1 MAYCAYC
8 GALLPNDARFC
19 SSCGAAVTQE
29 TTVASAS
36 PTVATTVYTGDGYA
50 VMLVGTGSCSLS
62 AAADLISDTCGYTD
76 AEAMNL
82 AANAPTLI
90 ARSLNQSQAAY
101 LAQCLTEY
109 GMEAAIYD
117 RNSNQTFVSDVSS
130 VFDNSGS
137 FLTKVA
143 TALGLI
149 GIGNRITGAIR
160 KLTLPSQ
167 PPVYRMP
174 KPAPKPPVRRHVIAR
189 QTAPVPHM
197 QRDPLPHM
205 QRDPVPHPHQ
215 KPERREPRDPQGPQ
229 HYSREANPTEK
240 RMARQ
245 PEKRHQP
252 KGENRRPDKPH
263 RM

>member
-36 PTVATTVYTGDGYA
+36 PTIATTVYTGDGYA
-50 VMLVGTGSCSLS
+50 VMLVGTGTCSLS

-117 RNSNQTFVSDVSS
+117 RNGNQTFVSDVSS

-137 FLTKVA
+137 LLTRVA
-143 TALGLI
+143 SVLGLI

-160 KLTLPSQ
+160 RITLPSR
-167 PPVYRMP
+167 PPVYTLP
-174 KPAPKPPVRRHVIAR
+174 KPMPKPPVRRHTIVR
-189 QTAPVPHM
+189 QSTPPRMNQYPVPRS
-197 QRDPLPHM
+197 Q
-205 QRDPVPHPHQ
+205 Q
-215 KPERREPRDPQGPQ
+215 KPERREHRDPHGLQ
-229 HYSREANPTEK
+229 HHSREAKPSEK

-245 PEKRHQP
+245 PQ
-252 KGENRRPDKPH
+252 KGHRPEGKNPGPDKPH

>member
-1 MAYCAYC
+1 MAYCASC
-8 GALLPNDARFC
+8 GALLPTDACFC

-29 TTVASAS
+29 TVAAS
-36 PTVATTVYTGDGYA
+36 VSPAIATTVYTGEGYA

-62 AAADLISDTCGYTD
+62 TAADLISDTCGYTD

-90 ARSLNQSQAAY
+90 AQSLNQSQAAY

-117 RNSNQTFVSDVSS
+117 RNGNQTFVSDVSS

-137 FLTKVA
+137 FLTNVA

-174 KPAPKPPVRRHVIAR
+174 KLAPKPPVRRHVIAR
-189 QTAPVPHM
+189 QTAPV
-197 QRDPLPHM
+197 PHM

-229 HYSREANPTEK
+229 HHSREANPTEK

-245 PEKRHQP
+245 PEKRRQP

>member
-1 MAYCAYC
+1 MSYCAYC
-8 GALLPNDARFC
+8 GALLSVDARFC

-29 TTVASAS
+29 TAAASAS
-36 PTVATTVYTGDGYA
+36 PTVATAVYTGDGYA

-62 AAADLISDTCGYTD
+62 AAANLISDTCGYTD

-109 GMEAAIYD
+109 GMETAIYD
-117 RNSNQTFVSDVSS
+117 RDGNQTFVSDASS
-130 VFDNSGS
+130 VFASSGS

-174 KPAPKPPVRRHVIAR
+174 KPAPKPTVRRHVIAR
-189 QTAPVPHM
+189 QTAPV
-197 QRDPLPHM
+197 PHM

-215 KPERREPRDPQGPQ
+215 KPERREPRDPHGPQ
-229 HYSREANPTEK
+229 HHSREANPTEK

-245 PEKRHQP
+245 PEKRRQP

-263 RM
+263 HL